1 MKKRLFLMGLMGFM
15 GVMGAMAQ
23 VMDIPLNESGGYE
36 KKEVVEVAG
45 ATAADLYVRAMEAL
59 SDWRGPDG
67 KAEAGLDFHDKDA
80 GVVNYK
86 GKFSLGYKKGFLGN
100 DLKRCA
106 NFILK
111 VRCKDG
117 KAQVTVTV
125 PTVTAMAV
133 KTGMRKDFSVKET
146 LEMLEGLKGDRRER
160 AIDTMN
166 DLKETVDMLV
176 VAMSNRLKNG
186 SGDDDF

>member
-15 GVMGAMAQ
+15 CVMGAMAQ

-59 SDWRGPDG
+59 SDWKGPDG

-80 GVVNYK
+80 GIVNYK
-86 GKFSLGYKKGFLGN
+86 GKFSLGYK
-100 DLKRCA
+100 A
-106 NFILK
+106 NLFGGTWFRYADFTMK

-125 PTVTAMAV
+125 PTIMAV
-133 KTGMRKDFSVKET
+133 NAKTGQKTQPTVGVWMDAVKKSS
-146 LEMLEGLKGDRRER
+146 GAKYER
-160 AIDTMN
+160 GVDMMN
-166 DLKETVDMLV
+166 DLKETTDMLV
-176 VAMSNRLKNG
+176 EAMTNRLKNG